1 MAAIPEPFDTIAEPL
16 PTFMDSSTP
25 SPKFTAVLFQ
35 VPTST
40 VSVVEYFLMEAYDS
54 VALVWKTW
62 VAVGAA
68 DPTASQY
75 PGPPFPFTIVGVLRK
90 WSA

>member
-1 MAAIPEPFDTIAEPL
+1 MAAIADPFDTYAQPL
-16 PTFMDSSTP
+16 PSFEPSPTP

-40 VSVVEYFLMEAYDS
+40 VTIVEYFLMEAYDTA
-54 VALVWKTW
+54 ALVWKTW
-62 VAVGAA
+62 VATGAP